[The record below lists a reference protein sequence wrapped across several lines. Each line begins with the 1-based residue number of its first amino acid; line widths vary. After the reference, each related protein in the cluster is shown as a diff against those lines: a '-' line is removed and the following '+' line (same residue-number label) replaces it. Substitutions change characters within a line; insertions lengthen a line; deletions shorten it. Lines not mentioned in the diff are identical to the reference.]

1 MRATTTF
8 SSITRR
14 RAAAAAATLV
24 LAAATAGATAP
35 PAAGQ
40 ARLVNALVRTL
51 PERPEPGDDV
61 TVIVGVDGCP
71 VGAVTVELY
80 LTSSDGATQAAT
92 LMARAA
98 ATTNLLRR
106 TRSVVDLPVALEGWY
121 GVRVLCGNFRPPK
134 EAMANTLFAVGAK
147 PTKES
152 NIAGDHVLPGETLPF
167 SGNGCPGADVE
178 YDISGG
184 ARWPGPFVADG
195 SIPVEPDGTWATDL
209 LFPADT
215 SPGPAS
221 VRARCVTRSPY
232 DEELYIYYG
241 GMTEIT
247 VDRP

>member
-8 SSITRR
+8 STITRR

-134 EAMANTLFAVGAK
+134 EA
-147 PTKES
+147 
-152 NIAGDHVLPGETLPF
+152 
-167 SGNGCPGADVE
+167 
-178 YDISGG
+178 
-184 ARWPGPFVADG
+184 
-195 SIPVEPDGTWATDL
+195 
-209 LFPADT
+209 
-215 SPGPAS
+215 
-221 VRARCVTRSPY
+221 
-232 DEELYIYYG
+232 
-241 GMTEIT
+241 
-247 VDRP
+247 